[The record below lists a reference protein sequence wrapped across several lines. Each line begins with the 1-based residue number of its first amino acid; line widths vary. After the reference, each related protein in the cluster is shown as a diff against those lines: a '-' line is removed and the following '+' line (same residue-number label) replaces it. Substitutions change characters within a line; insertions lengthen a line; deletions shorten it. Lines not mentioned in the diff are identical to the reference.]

1 MPLARAEVLRQ
12 GWQLAR
18 ENNSYLNFAGP
29 SVPLTLE
36 LDPTIELNW
45 FAGDAARVL
54 FSHGEIDKAMGWYR
68 AADSEKDV
76 SEEARAAAEMLWPLA
91 LLAEASNSVPFDDK
105 RLKAWYAAA
114 QQSDPQGSTNKARAL
129 FALMAALGRPVSA
142 QVQQLMIYAPFSSDE
157 TGLNVAWQSGLNR
170 ATDSK
175 LLGEAVLLAVVGA
188 GEAAD
193 GTLKLGDALRVIS
206 ALRAIGL
213 EEDAQLL
220 AIETAISVGL

>member
-1 MPLARAEVLRQ
+1 MVKEILGSTGIPFSREELNISQCAAESWGPRSRALILRSAAVQSVPLARAEVLRQ

-114 QQSDPQGSTNKARAL
+114 QQSDPRNRHEQGVRCLLLWRHWGDRFLRK
-129 FALMAALGRPVSA
+129 
-142 QVQQLMIYAPFSSDE
+142 FSS
-157 TGLNVAWQSGLNR
+157 
-170 ATDSK
+170 
-175 LLGEAVLLAVVGA
+175 
-188 GEAAD
+188 
-193 GTLKLGDALRVIS
+193 
-206 ALRAIGL
+206 
-213 EEDAQLL
+213 
-220 AIETAISVGL
+220 